1 MRNFDNIDEFF
12 EFITEAGHAV
22 LELCADP
29 WFKSHDDTSGSF
41 LEFFCRQKE
50 NKILIAAAG
59 DGVSASACR
68 YVITPTELS
77 AKVTKVL
84 TDRVIA
90 DFFGL
95 SSPKKEVSGAS
106 SEQLTSAVRDCAKA
120 V

>member
-29 WFKSHDDTSGSF
+29 WFKSRDETSGSF

-50 NKILIAAAG
+50 NMILIAAAG
-59 DGVSASACR
+59 DGISAAACR
-68 YVITPTELS
+68 YVITPAELS
-77 AKVTKVL
+77 AKVTKIL

-95 SSPKKEVSGAS
+95 SSPKGGTGGVS
-106 SEQLTSAVRDCAKA
+106 SEKLTSAARDCAEA
-120 V
+120 G